1 MGLFDKILSEG
12 AKILNEATSEENKEK
27 AADFLN
33 SLKDAAGQLKDA
45 VDDAIQ
51 SEGGGAGKSFAEAVA
66 QSKSAWEEDLQKEE
80 QRKAQERIWYTED
93 ESDTRTCREKILS
106 VLAESFPQYEVRE
119 NVSPLTI
126 GGEGRFM
133 DYSIGVYENGVP
145 KLFMMIIGK
154 TTTSHREYRWS
165 REEAEKRGYT
175 FLNFVEHYPNRTDYI
190 KDRLSQYL

>member
-1 MGLFDKILSEG
+1 MGIFDKILSEG
-12 AKILNEATSEENKEK
+12 AKILNEAASDENKEK

-51 SEGGGAGKSFAEAVA
+51 
-66 QSKSAWEEDLQKEE
+66 
-80 QRKAQERIWYTED
+80 TEY
-93 ESDTRTCREKILS
+93 ESDTRSCREKILA

-119 NVSPLTI
+119 NVSPRTI

-133 DYSIGVYENGVP
+133 DYSIGVYSGGEP

-165 REEAEKRGYT
+165 REEAEKRGIV
-175 FLNFVEHYPNRTDYI
+175 FLNFVEHYPNKTDYI
-190 KDRLSQYL
+190 RERLANYL